1 MNITMLGTGNAMVT
15 ECYNTCFVLED
26 GDKHLLVDG
35 GGGNTL
41 LRQLKQA
48 GFDWKDMREIFVT
61 HKHVDHIMGVVW
73 MIRMI
78 CQNMKQGQY
87 DGEAT
92 IYGHEEV
99 IRILKEM
106 AEMLYPAKQTCFI
119 GDRLHLVV
127 VNDGEERELMGHKVT
142 FFDIQSTKAKQYGFC
157 MDMGNGGKLTCCGDE
172 PYNECEKKYA
182 ENSKWLLHEAFCLYD
197 QADVFHPYEKHHS
210 TAKDA
215 SELAEQLGVQNL
227 ILYHTED
234 KNIVR
239 RKELYT
245 EDMQECESATVK
257 TARNSM
263 TQELDII
270 ENKSINGVYLACVPV
285 SGVITSR
292 FGAVESIRDHTHM
305 GIDIG
310 ANYGTPI
317 KAVADGTITCAEEW
331 GGYGNL
337 VVIDH
342 GNGVESYYGHC
353 SKLYVTEGQKVKAG
367 DVIAAVG
374 STGNSTGNHLHF
386 ELRNN
391 GVQANPEKYVYKGQ

>member
-127 VNDGEERELMGHKVT
+127 VNDGEERELMGIRSPFLT
-142 FFDIQSTKAKQYGFC
+142 FSLQKQ
-157 MDMGNGGKLTCCGDE
+157 
-172 PYNECEKKYA
+172 
-182 ENSKWLLHEAFCLYD
+182 
-197 QADVFHPYEKHHS
+197 
-210 TAKDA
+210 
-215 SELAEQLGVQNL
+215 
-227 ILYHTED
+227 
-234 KNIVR
+234 
-239 RKELYT
+239 
-245 EDMQECESATVK
+245 
-257 TARNSM
+257 
-263 TQELDII
+263 
-270 ENKSINGVYLACVPV
+270 
-285 SGVITSR
+285 
-292 FGAVESIRDHTHM
+292 
-305 GIDIG
+305 
-310 ANYGTPI
+310 
-317 KAVADGTITCAEEW
+317 
-331 GGYGNL
+331 
-337 VVIDH
+337 
-342 GNGVESYYGHC
+342 
-353 SKLYVTEGQKVKAG
+353 
-367 DVIAAVG
+367 
-374 STGNSTGNHLHF
+374 NSTGSVWIWETVGSLPAVEMNHIMNA
-386 ELRNN
+386 RKNMPGTAN
-391 GVQANPEKYVYKGQ
+391 GFFMKHSVCMIRRIFFTHMKNIIQRQKMPVNWRSS